1 MGVAPFKEVISMMK
15 WKRMLGALMA
25 AGLLVSAMPMEA
37 LAGTKYVTSISL
49 KVHAELEAG
58 DSVGDNDDIALEKQ
72 DSGT

>member
-37 LAGTKYVTSISL
+37 LAATKYVTSISL
-49 KVHAELEAG
+49 
-58 DSVGDNDDIALEKQ
+58 
-72 DSGT
+72 